1 MSAFCSFAA
10 SLMNMTPFERMRAN
24 GKEVM
29 TISFEDLS
37 AEVKAQAEQKRR
49 ERERAAFGT
58 D

>member
-29 TISFEDLS
+29 TISFEDLA
-37 AEVKAQAEQKRR
+37 AEAKAQAEKRRR
-49 ERERAAFGT
+49 ERERAAFSE